1 MRRQLAKEAPDAVSA
16 ATADSLSGFNSARQ
30 SRWEPKRAT
39 TLEAARRR
47 TAFVGTLRFFL
58 IGVAVVLAL
67 VVAIQLLMNNAATAP
82 DTVETV
88 GENARMINPR
98 FSGRDEAGAPFI
110 VTADTAIRRRGEALN
125 LTELEN
131 PRIDFEMLEAI
142 DEDADGVLARS
153 GLYDSEARTLDLDT
167 DVRFRTRSGY
177 LFRSEQAR
185 VYLGQ
190 DRVVGDS
197 AVEGVG
203 PMGRIRAD
211 SYEVLDGGDHVVF
224 TGNVIARIETDS
236 SGASAPGAE
245 DE

>member
-1 MRRQLAKEAPDAVSA
+1 MTT
-16 ATADSLSGFNSARQ
+16 ATDSFDMQPPRH
-30 SRWEPKRAT
+30 SRWEPMRAT
-39 TLEAARRR
+39 TLEDARRR
-47 TAFVGTLRFFL
+47 TDFVRMLRFAL
-58 IGVAVVLAL
+58 IGLAAALGLIVV
-67 VVAIQLLMNNAATAP
+67 IQLLLNNSNAEPEA
-82 DTVETV
+82 VETV

-98 FSGRDEAGAPFI
+98 FTGRDEGGAPFT

-142 DEDADGVLARS
+142 DQSADGVLAET
-153 GLYDSEARTLDLDT
+153 GIYDSEARTLDLDA

-177 LFRSEQAR
+177 LFRSEDAR
-185 VYLGQ
+185 IYLGE

-197 AVEGVG
+197 AVEGIG

-211 SYEVLDGGDHVVF
+211 RYEVLDGGDHVVF
-224 TGNVIARIETDS
+224 TGNVVARIETDN
-236 SGASAPGAE
+236 ASATTAPGTE

>member
-1 MRRQLAKEAPDAVSA
+1 MTTATDSFNAP
-16 ATADSLSGFNSARQ
+16 LPRP

-39 TLEAARRR
+39 TLGEARRR
-47 TAFVGTLRFFL
+47 TAFVRILRFAL
-58 IGVAVVLAL
+58 IALAAALGLL
-67 VVAIQLLMNNAATAP
+67 VTIQLLMNNSNAAPEA
-82 DTVETV
+82 VETV

-98 FSGRDEAGAPFI
+98 FTGRDEGGAPFT
-110 VTADTAIRRRGEALN
+110 VTADTAIRRRGEAIN

-142 DEDADGVLARS
+142 DQSADGVLAET

-177 LFRSEQAR
+177 LFRSEDAR
-185 VYLGQ
+185 IYLGE

-197 AVEGVG
+197 AVEGIG

-211 SYEVLDGGDHVVF
+211 RYEVLDGGDHVVF
-224 TGNVIARIETDS
+224 TGNVVARIETDN
-236 SGASAPGAE
+236 ASATPAPETE
-245 DE
+245 DD